1 MSSPFSLV
9 RFSYS
14 PLKNQKKRAYCTG
27 VFLGLFLRF
36 HCLYRFVY
44 IVCLSGTWCLYMF
57 ELHQRKHHS
66 YIVTLSAFAFF
77 LAKAQKTKKT
87 SAHEEHWRTIF
98 EPLLLKDDLQKGAV
112 SLPSRRR
119 LDIFEMVSA
128 DRIQWKRKG
137 TKNQNR
143 SNNELRMWLINKTK
157 L

>member
-1 MSSPFSLV
+1 
-9 RFSYS
+9 
-14 PLKNQKKRAYCTG
+14 
-27 VFLGLFLRF
+27 
-36 HCLYRFVY
+36 
-44 IVCLSGTWCLYMF
+44 
-57 ELHQRKHHS
+57 
-66 YIVTLSAFAFF
+66 

-87 SAHEEHWRTIF
+87 SAHEEHWRTLF

-143 SNNELRMWLINKTK
+143 SNDELRMWLINKTK
-157 L
+157 IVRMLGLK